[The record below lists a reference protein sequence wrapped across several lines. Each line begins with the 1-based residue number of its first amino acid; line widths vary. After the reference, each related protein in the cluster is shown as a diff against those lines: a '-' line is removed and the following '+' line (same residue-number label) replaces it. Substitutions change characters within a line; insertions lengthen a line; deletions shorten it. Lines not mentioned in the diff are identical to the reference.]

1 MKKQIIKIMVLSLL
15 GISISTTLKAQQYEG
30 APEENYNDE
39 ALEQSFD
46 YQTPEVNQYQ
56 FYQMNSNWHP
66 QTSTEIQYSSSIVNP
81 MGGRVRNDNSGSAI
95 GGIPDP
101 PPDTP
106 IDSNLYVLFFAALCY
121 GVYQK
126 KRLIRL
132 EVRG

>member
-1 MKKQIIKIMVLSLL
+1 MKKQVLKMMVLCLL

-30 APEENYNDE
+30 TQEENYNDD

-46 YQTPEVNQYQ
+46 YQVPAHSQAQ
-56 FYQMNSNWHP
+56 FYQVNTNLQTQASNE
-66 QTSTEIQYSSSIVNP
+66 QQYNNSIVYP
-81 MGGRVRNDNSGSAI
+81 MGSRVSNENSGSAI

-121 GVYQK
+121 GVYQR
-126 KRLIRL
+126 KRLSSL
-132 EVRG
+132 VVSD